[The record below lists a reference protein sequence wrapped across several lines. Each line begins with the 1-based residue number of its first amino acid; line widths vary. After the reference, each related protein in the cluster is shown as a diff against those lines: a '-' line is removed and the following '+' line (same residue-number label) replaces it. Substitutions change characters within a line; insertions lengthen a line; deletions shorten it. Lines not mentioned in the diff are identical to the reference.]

1 MVRLEPRTVTSV
13 KTIAR
18 HAGGALAFLAMMLW
32 APSAHAY
39 QWYNDG
45 SGSGCVQCHSGF
57 TNAGPLHFQHYN
69 NFGITNCNVCH
80 PNGGGSK
87 PVLTYS
93 SGPIGMGAI
102 PGLGCAG
109 CHGQDYGETSP
120 NSLQPKATAYGLRQL
135 HVANGV
141 TSCGTSSCH
150 KPGALGHSDPFPTLY
165 GENVAPP
172 YYQPMFSGL
181 TDPCSSQQEDIP
193 FDPDSVGLDNDGDG
207 AVDYPADTD
216 CPVPATPTPTPTPAV
231 ACGAMPAM
239 GCIASDKGSLL
250 VDEKKVGKQKLDVKL
265 GKLQVA
271 LTQGQFGDP
280 VNGTTAYAVC
290 VYDAA
295 NQLKGEYSLAR
306 PGATCGDKPCWK
318 AVSDKG
324 YAYKDKDAT
333 ADGIVQAK
341 LSGGDAG
348 KGTVKIQG
356 KNSSGNL
363 PTGVAA
369 LLQNQTGATVQ
380 ILSSNLACFSIGL
393 TEIKKADGSVF
404 QAIGP

>member
-1 MVRLEPRTVTSV
+1 MIRLEPRTATSV

-18 HAGGALAFLAMMLW
+18 HAGGALALLAVTLW
-32 APSAHAY
+32 APGAHAY
-39 QWYNDG
+39 KWYDSG
-45 SGSGCVQCHSGF
+45 SGSGCVSCHTGF
-57 TNAGPLHFQHYN
+57 VGGNGPLHLQHRTL
-69 NFGITNCNVCH
+69 FGVTNCNLCH
-80 PNGGGSK
+80 PNGGGST

-93 SGPIGMGAI
+93 SGTGG
-102 PGLGCAG
+102 GYGCAG

-120 NSLQPKATAYGLRQL
+120 NSLQPKATAYGLRQV

-172 YYQPMFSGL
+172 YYDPAFSEL
-181 TDPCSSQQEDIP
+181 TDPCSSQQEDLS
-193 FDPDSVGLDNDGDG
+193 FDLDIVGLDNDGDG
-207 AVDYPADTD
+207 AADYPADSD
-216 CPVPATPTPTPTPAV
+216 CPVPATPTPTPTPGV
-231 ACGAMPAM
+231 ACGMAPAN
-239 GCIASDKGSLL
+239 GCIASGKGSLL
-250 VDEKKVGKQKLDVKL
+250 VDEKTVGKQKLDVKL

-271 LTQGQFGDP
+271 VTQGQFGDP
-280 VNGTTAYAVC
+280 VNGTTAAYAVC

-306 PGATCGDKPCWK
+306 PGAMCGDKPCWK

-348 KGTVKIQG
+348 KGTVKVKA

-380 ILSSNLACFSIGL
+380 VLSSNGTCFSIGL
-393 TEIKKADGSVF
+393 TEIKKADGTVF